1 MCKELAD
8 RGVDVTPARV
18 DPGDRDA
25 LARLVRET
33 PPTAV
38 VHAADPA
45 GSRIAQ
51 AAVVE
56 EVSAHLALSAFV
68 VCASGAGVLAE
79 PGSGGDTVAAHARL
93 EALVRRRRERGAP
106 ALWLEFGAP
115 APAPAPDTAATAA
128 AVTPEPAEVP
138 APAAAVTA
146 PPLDMAVEAL
156 ALASRTDLWSVS
168 VAELDPAAA
177 PWLRSLRLLRELPEF
192 AGTADAPADGPDR
205 TLLDRLADADPD
217 ERAALLL
224 RTVRTQAADVL
235 GVAPADSL
243 APDADLF
250 ALGLSS
256 FAALELSTRM
266 RAAGLDVS
274 PSQVFDHPTPARL
287 AASMGQEP

>member
-1 MCKELAD
+1 M
-8 RGVDVTPARV
+8 
-18 DPGDRDA
+18 
-25 LARLVRET
+25 
-33 PPTAV
+33 
-38 VHAADPA
+38 HAADPA

-93 EALVRRRRERGAP
+93 ETLVRRRRERGAP
-106 ALWLEFGAP
+106 ALWLEFG
-115 APAPAPDTAATAA
+115 APAPDTAATAA